1 VFPLEG
7 SVERWPSSPKAA
19 NAYFPHPSYSL
30 FYTEKRMIA
39 YYSEELMSQTHP
51 LREELGK
58 K

>member
-1 VFPLEG
+1 M
-7 SVERWPSSPKAA
+7 WPSSLKAA